1 MHGSFDE
8 FESAFG
14 QRLSRTRVTNVW
26 TEFQDLDTDKV
37 YIVVHDDINRG
48 CMLFYTAEGS

>member
-14 QRLSRTRVTNVW
+14 QRLSRTSVTNVW
-26 TEFQDLDTDKV
+26 TEFQDLDTNKV
-37 YIVVHDDINRG
+37 HIVLHDDINPG
-48 CMLFYTAEGS
+48 FI